1 MVKGEKYR
9 FKFSCKADKAS
20 SLGTQA
26 HSMPTHFVGWNTFG
40 DESTFLITT
49 DWSTFQL
56 GDFEGND
63 DSKKVIPSG
72 ANGCQ
77 TITFDCVPL
86 EGEDNNF
93 WFIFEECS
101 FTEKYVTV
109 ADRTLG
115 TPEELALPVST
126 NGEEKA
132 TQIDAAPM
140 LATFEVSDF
149 SFLKGKTD
157 GIKLY
162 KLIEPDDPE
171 DDPIESFSGLLPWT
185 DGGFVDAKGLYI
197 EDDMGIGV
205 RFDDGTIDG
214 TKIDIV
220 VDNNPDA
227 KIPFDNGNT
236 VKTKLAI
243 SQSGWYYVYNITFM
257 NEKAYEDYLAGIKD
271 VQVIKSNNGAIYDL
285 MGRKVSK
292 PAKGLYIVNGK
303 KYFQK

>member
-9 FKFSCKADKAS
+9 FKFSAKADRPSA
-20 SLGTQA
+20 LGTQA
-26 HSMPTHFVGWNTFG
+26 HYGPGQYKDYNTFG
-40 DESTFLITT
+40 SESDFPIGQDWTTFE
-49 DWSTFQL
+49 L
-56 GDFEGND
+56 GEAQ
-63 DSKKVIPSG
+63 SKTVPSG
-72 ANGCQ
+72 ADGCQ

-86 EGEDNNF
+86 QDEEAECKPNNF
-93 WFIFEECS
+93 YFIFEECS
-101 FTEKYVTV
+101 FTEKYVTIG
-109 ADRTLG
+109 DRTLG

-140 LATFEVSDF
+140 LATFEVEDF
-149 SFLKGKTD
+149 SFLKSTKD

-162 KLIEPDDPE
+162 KLIDPDDPE

-197 EDDMGIGV
+197 EDDMGIGL
-205 RFDDGTIDG
+205 RFDDESIDG

-227 KIPFDNGNT
+227 KISFENGNT

-257 NEKAYEDYLAGIKD
+257 SEGDYAGIKD
-271 VQVIKSNNGAIYDL
+271 VQAIKKNNGAIFDL
-285 MGRKVSK
+285 MGRQVTK
-292 PAKGLYIVNGK
+292 PAKGLYILNGK